1 MLSEPERTGPAW
13 GREVVTEDVQGR
25 PSPVYRDRRRSV
37 AELLLDGRRWPD
49 RVHLVQ
55 DGHRLTFAQHEQ
67 AVIRTA
73 LWLRDH
79 GVERGDRVMLL
90 CRNRLELGI
99 TYWAGHL
106 LGAVVVLGN
115 AWWSVSE
122 AGGLI
127 EGIAPRLV
135 IVDDEAA
142 DRVPEGVGS
151 ADITG
156 VTPLLDGVDPGP
168 FALPEVAEDDP
179 ALVLFTAGSTGTPKG
194 TVLSQRSVVNNM
206 QNLLGTAKRLPP
218 ELPGDHPGSVS
229 LMTVP
234 LFHLAGVQV
243 LMSPLLTGGRLVY
256 QAGRFSPAEVL
267 RLIEQERVR
276 TWGAVPAM
284 VVRLMEHEDFARHDV
299 SSLRSIGLGGSAS
312 PPGFTERVRRAFPNL
327 KGGGAGSLYGM
338 TETGGLLAMGSAK
351 ELRERPGA
359 VGKLLPVARIR
370 IVDPDEQGAGEI
382 LARSPGLM
390 SGFLPEAPSPV
401 DEDGWLHTGDRGWV
415 DEDGYLYLSG
425 RSKEIIIRGG
435 ENIACARVEEAL
447 TTLPDVVEA
456 AALPLPHAELGE
468 QVGAVVVL
476 RKGSTATAG
485 DLRAQVTGELARFQ
499 VPTRWWLRSEL
510 LPTSPQGKVLRA
522 QLLREWTGSG
532 GVDRDET
539 TTAGVPG

>member
-1 MLSEPERTGPAW
+1 MLSEPAGRGPAW
-13 GREVVTEDVQGR
+13 GREVVTEPVGGR

-37 AELLLDGRRWPD
+37 AEMLLDGRRRPD
-49 RVHLVQ
+49 RVHVVQ
-55 DGHRLTFAQHEQ
+55 DGYRLTFAQHEQ
-67 AVIRTA
+67 AVIRA
-73 LWLRDH
+73 AKWLREH

-115 AWWSVSE
+115 AWWSVPE
-122 AGGLI
+122 AAGLI
-127 EGIAPRLV
+127 GGIGPRLV
-135 IVDDEAA
+135 VVDDEAA

-151 ADITG
+151 AGITE
-156 VTPLLDGVDPGP
+156 VTPLLSGDDPGEFP
-168 FALPEVAEDDP
+168 LPGVAEDDP

-206 QNLLGTAKRLPP
+206 QNLLGTARRLPP
-218 ELPGDHPGSVS
+218 ELPADHRGSVS

-243 LMSPLLTGGRLVY
+243 LTSPLLTGGRLVY
-256 QAGRFSPAEVL
+256 QAGRFRPAEVL
-267 RLIEQERVR
+267 RLIEQERVQ

-284 VVRLMEHEDFARHDV
+284 VVRLMEHEDFARHDL

-312 PPGFTERVRRAFPNL
+312 PPGFNERVRRAFPNL

-351 ELRERPGA
+351 ELASRPGA
-359 VGKLLPVARIR
+359 VGKLLPVAQIR

-415 DEDGYLYLSG
+415 SEDRYLYLSG

-447 TTLPDVVEA
+447 TGLPGVVEA

-476 RKGSTATAG
+476 RKGATATAEE
-485 DLRAQVTGELARFQ
+485 LRAQVTGELAKFQ
-499 VPTRWWLRSEL
+499 VPTRWWIRSEL

-522 QLLREWTGSG
+522 QLLTEWTDAG
-532 GVDRDET
+532 GADRDEVA
-539 TTAGVPG
+539 AGAAR